1 MRTLLTFALIA
12 FVAASATACRRG
24 SGVSPEYAEAS
35 GLHDRLRL
43 SQGDE
48 AYADPQMDQVESLLK
63 QVPADSSDAQAA
75 KELLAQIANERARI
89 AEEAAAAAAIPAQP
103 PEPVF
108 EEDDEDEEEPAAAPE
123 VPDAGYSQPA
133 VGMTLAEFQSRFSR
147 CFQAGPELMLSG
159 VGMRQTFQLRDNANC
174 RDLHPDFVTLL
185 LVVEEGKIAGMAKQ
199 SATSLRLPD
208 GGVPRQPQ
216 DQPAQESGQP
226 AQPSPQP
233 APDDGSIRY

>member
-12 FVAASATACRRG
+12 FVGASASACRRG

-43 SQGDE
+43 NQGDE
-48 AYADPQMDQVESLLK
+48 AYSDPQMDQVEGLLRK
-63 QVPADSSDAQAA
+63 VPADSTDAQAA
-75 KELLAQIANERARI
+75 QELLAQIASERARI
-89 AEEAAAAAAIPAQP
+89 AEEEAAAAAVPAQP
-103 PEPVF
+103 PAPVF
-108 EEDDEDEEEPAAAPE
+108 EEDDEDDDQLAAAAE

-133 VGMTLAEFQSRFSR
+133 VGMPLAEFQSRFSR
-147 CFQAGPELMLSG
+147 CFQTGPELMVSG
-159 VGMRQTFQLRDNANC
+159 VGMRDTFQLRDNANC
-174 RDLHPDFVTLL
+174 RDLHPDFTTLL

-208 GGVPRQPQ
+208 GGVPRQPES
-216 DQPAQESGQP
+216 QPAGESGQP
-226 AQPSPQP
+226 AQPPVQP